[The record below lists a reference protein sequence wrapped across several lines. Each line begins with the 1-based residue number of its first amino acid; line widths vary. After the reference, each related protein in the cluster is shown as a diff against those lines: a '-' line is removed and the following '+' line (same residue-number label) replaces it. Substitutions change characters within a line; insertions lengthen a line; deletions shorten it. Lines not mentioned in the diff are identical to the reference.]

1 MSKNQ
6 AQGIFRLL
14 ALLYILSHLIH
25 LCNAV
30 INYWSGKYFYE
41 GPDWIMGGEGKE
53 FLYQALTTYGVSIL
67 AGAMVMVYSAELA
80 GLVVRAYS
88 QPDSNEGEIH
98 A

>member
-14 ALLYILSHLIH
+14 ALLYILNNLIH

-30 INYWSGKYFYE
+30 VSYWRGTNLYK
-41 GPDWIMGGEGKE
+41 GVDWLMSGEGKE
-53 FLYQALTTYGVSIL
+53 LFYHALTNYGVSIFC
-67 AGAMVMVYSAELA
+67 AAMVMIYSAELA

-88 QPDSNEGEIH
+88 QPDSQENELH